1 VCRGVNYEKIYTRS
15 YAHADYYP
23 GAMKMTIKM
32 LFDPKNGR
40 IFGVQIAGEDGVDK
54 RIDVFATAMRAGLT
68 IDKLS
73 ELELAYSPLF
83 GVVKD
88 PVNMAGYV
96 ALNVM
101 HGISSIIHWH
111 DVETLKDVLWLDVR
125 TPQEYSQGTIK
136 GAVNMPVDMLR
147 YQIETLPKDRMIA
160 VFCESGYRSYA
171 AERILSQNGFS
182 VKNLCG
188 GYSLYKLFKNTK
200 AVKDGHCQV

>member
-1 VCRGVNYEKIYTRS
+1 
-15 YAHADYYP
+15 
-23 GAMKMTIKM
+23 
-32 LFDPKNGR
+32 
-40 IFGVQIAGEDGVDK
+40 
-54 RIDVFATAMRAGLT
+54 
-68 IDKLS
+68 
-73 ELELAYSPLF
+73 LELAYSPLF

-125 TPQEYSQGTIK
+125 TPQEYSQGTIE